1 MILENE
7 HVRVELEATTGG
19 FRSIF
24 DKKLAHEYIA
34 APERALMFRLMIPE
48 DDEQWLHIDSLRP
61 EIATSGQQAILTYA
75 LEGASARVT
84 LSLDAWQ
91 ICAELHVTNTGKH
104 LIEEVIFPWV
114 RGIGPIEG
122 GRLVWPNFWKRSF
135 DDVFGKDLGGDH
147 HTWNEWSQKVVARY
161 PAHLASAWCDYGN
174 ARHGLAIEGRHTD
187 FSIMDFF
194 VHKVVEKQPDGASEQ
209 DARRSLDLATV
220 HPRRVKPGESYTS
233 PSVLIAAHQ
242 GDWHTPADNHRA
254 WLETWIRK
262 PDRPAKFA
270 TSIGWHFFFMKHQD
284 GYTPHTYEDL
294 PRMAEAA
301 LSAGCPYLLLFGWQ
315 TGGHDN
321 NYFYR
326 YVPNEQWGG
335 REALRRA
342 VEKCRAM
349 GVELIPFFNGT
360 LANVTMPEHA
370 EFGHRWEAK
379 TRSGHAYYAGDWARH
394 NFDAPSRNRAMLHT
408 EVAFCEEQRAYFLES
423 VKRIVQD
430 YGFGNTQLDQISE
443 KMLVD
448 YDEAHVTTTP
458 DRVFVD
464 GLAELLPAV
473 RRLVRE
479 VNPEGIMISEA
490 LNEFTGQWC
499 DSSWDWNILIPFPEP
514 ILYTLPWLM
523 ASHEIDALEYG
534 EVNKAFAYKMHL
546 DMKIDGGDSPITQYP
561 KFTEH
566 VRSLAELRRRV
577 ADYYCFA
584 DFRDQEG
591 IEVAAP
597 ENALVRTYRNDASGR
612 ASIVLAETD
621 GKAATCSLK
630 INWGLAEDKATVCSN
645 VRGATSIPVAAPLS
659 LELEP
664 YEVMV
669 VCLDTRPQQF
679 RSHPSRFYSRQ

>member
-7 HVRVELEATTGG
+7 YLRVELDAATGG
-19 FRSIF
+19 FRSIS
-24 DKKLAHEYIA
+24 DKKLNHEYVT
-34 APERALMFRLMIPE
+34 APDRALMFRLMTPE
-48 DDEQWLHIDSLRP
+48 KGQDWLHLDSARP
-61 EIATSGQQAILTYA
+61 DIRVSGLTAVLTYA
-75 LEGASARVT
+75 LEGVSARAT
-84 LSLDAWQ
+84 ISLDAWR
-91 ICAELHVTNTGKH
+91 ICCDLQLTNTGTRF
-104 LIEEVIFPWV
+104 IEEVIFPWV

-147 HTWNEWSQKVVARY
+147 HTWNELGQKVVARY
-161 PAHLASAWCDYGN
+161 PSHMASAWCDYGN
-174 ARHGLAIEGRHTD
+174 ARHGLTLEGRHTD

-194 VHKVVEKQPDGASEQ
+194 IHKVVEKSADGVSPDN
-209 DARRSLDLATV
+209 ARRCLDMATV

-233 PSVLIAAHQ
+233 PRVIIGVHQ
-242 GDWHTPADNHRA
+242 GDWHTPADSHRI

-270 TSIGWHFFFMKHQD
+270 TAIGWHFFFMKHQD
-284 GYTPHTYEDL
+284 GYTAHTYEDL

-301 LSAGCPYLLLFGWQ
+301 LAAGCPYLLLFGWQ

-326 YVPNEQWGG
+326 YVPNEEWGG
-335 REALRRA
+335 RDALRSA
-342 VEKCRAM
+342 VQKCQAM
-349 GVELIPFFNGT
+349 GAELIPFFNGT
-360 LANVTMPEHA
+360 LANVAMPEHA

-379 TRSGHAYYAGDWARH
+379 TRSGHTYYAGDWARH

-408 EVAFCEEQRAYFLES
+408 EIAFCEGQRAYFLES
-423 VKRIVQD
+423 VKRIVQN
-430 YGFGNTQLDQISE
+430 YAFGNTQLDQISE

-499 DSSWDWNILIPFPEP
+499 DSSWDWSILIPFPEP

-534 EVNKAFAYKMHL
+534 EVNKAFVYKMHL
-546 DMKIDGGDSPITQYP
+546 DMKIDGGDTPITKYP
-561 KFTEH
+561 KFAEH
-566 VRSLAELRRRV
+566 VRSLAELRRRT
-577 ADYYCFA
+577 AGYLCFA

-591 IEVAAP
+591 IEADVPQNVLAK
-597 ENALVRTYRNDASGR
+597 TYRNDASNC
-612 ASIVLAETD
+612 ASVVIAETS
-621 GKAATCSLK
+621 GKAAACS
-630 INWGLAEDKATVCSN
+630 IGITWPLAEDAATIESN
-645 VRGATSIPVAAPLS
+645 VRETTHARIGTPLRI
-659 LELEP
+659 ELAP
-664 YEVMV
+664 YEVLV
-669 VCLDTRPQQF
+669 VCLHTQGKT
-679 RSHPSRFYSRQ
+679 